1 MQIKLGLELRCNGWE
16 LLEGNTTPCLM
27 CWRNSDRTAPIGSRW
42 TAGDA
47 VEIEPHE
54 KRAPDSQGKASVAVG
69 PKKSRRSPPSEWGW
83 GTHVI
88 AQPPHADMSLSSPS
102 PISTSRPVLLV
113 KLSSTV
119 YFTPRSQGSAVP
131 GRPPLASTTALYL
144 GRLEDR
150 RHLYRPEEVS
160 RDIVWNTRSARTS

>member
-1 MQIKLGLELRCNGWE
+1 MQIKLGLELRSNGRE
-16 LLEGNTTPCLM
+16 LLEGNTTPCFM

-102 PISTSRPVLLV
+102 PISTSRPRLPPCVTCQALDRLLH
-113 KLSSTV
+113 SSITRIR
-119 YFTPRSQGSAVP
+119 RS
-131 GRPPLASTTALYL
+131 RPPLASKHQSSSSAVLKTFDRYL
-144 GRLEDR
+144 SQ
-150 RHLYRPEEVS
+150 S
-160 RDIVWNTRSARTS
+160 RGS